1 MRTNG
6 NAQNPRLRIALLVD
20 RFGRHFGGAEAYG
33 VELVRELA
41 KRHDVTVVARDYDCD
56 LRVPYLPI
64 RVSRLPGWLR
74 LWYFAWRARRLTRG
88 RFDIVHSH
96 VSAGVGNVQV
106 VHVTPV
112 RYKRC
117 HGARPA
123 KRFLAWLSPRVVTYL
138 WLERK
143 RVQAVSGP
151 GLVAVSALIAQQM
164 RESYGGGLAIDIIP
178 PGVYPAGPPDPDR
191 RRATRQGLGWDDDTI
206 GCLLVAR
213 NPLRKGLAALLDALD
228 RLPQAYRLLV
238 VGTAEDAAR
247 AACAARVSHGRVVLL
262 GPTPNVATYYE
273 AADIYVHP
281 TLGDSFGMGPLE
293 AMAHRLPVVL
303 SGAAYCGFAAY
314 LRHEEDAL
322 ILDDPRDGAALAQ
335 ALQRLATDAALRG
348 KLVVRGAQVV
358 ARHSW
363 KATAER
369 YEALYANI
377 LRLERSGRS
386 TATSAA
392 SSTGSSTAS
401 SAASSAGAY
410 GRDFDRDDCR

>member
-6 NAQNPRLRIALLVD
+6 NADNGRLRIALLVD

-41 KRHDVTVVARDYDCD
+41 QRHDVTVIARDYACD
-56 LRVPYLPI
+56 LQLPYLPI

-74 LWYFAWRARRLTRG
+74 LLYFAWRARRLTRG

-112 RYKRC
+112 RYKRLN
-117 HGARPA
+117 GAGAA
-123 KRFLAWLSPRVVTYL
+123 KRFFGWLSPRIATYL
-138 WLERK
+138 CLERQ
-143 RVQAVSGP
+143 RVRAVPGRGP
-151 GLVAVSALIAQQM
+151 GLVAVSGLIAQQM
-164 RESYGGGLAIDIIP
+164 RDSYGSDLAIDVIP
-178 PGVYPAGPPDPDR
+178 PGVCPAGPPDPDR
-191 RRATRQGLGWDDDTI
+191 RRATRRRLGWDDDTI

-228 RLPQAYRLLV
+228 ALPQAYRLLV

-247 AACAARVSHGRVVLL
+247 AACAARVSEGRVVLL
-262 GPTPNVATYYE
+262 GPTPDVATYYE
-273 AADIYVHP
+273 AADLYVHP

-322 ILDDPRDGAALAQ
+322 ILDDPRDGAALAR
-335 ALQRLATDAALRG
+335 ALHRLATDPALRD
-348 KLVVRGAQVV
+348 KLVRRGAEVV
-358 ARHSW
+358 GRHSW
-363 KATAER
+363 KAIAEH

-377 LRLERSGRS
+377 LRRQRGRRR
-386 TATSAA
+386 AVNH
-392 SSTGSSTAS
+392 
-401 SAASSAGAY
+401 
-410 GRDFDRDDCR
+410 